1 MHQVHCHCTIVH
13 HENRPQSLGKHG
25 VSIFALS
32 NAFMIIA
39 RAQMS
44 HQGLFSEFP
53 PVNVTLRNEKW
64 PTRVFVSGV
73 WAGADQASDQVAGEA
88 PSQLRSVTK

>member
-1 MHQVHCHCTIVH
+1 
-13 HENRPQSLGKHG
+13 
-25 VSIFALS
+25 
-32 NAFMIIA
+32 
-39 RAQMS
+39 MS
-44 HQGLFSEFP
+44 HQGVSSEFP